1 MLIKLQS
8 CVHVD
13 RHSDRC
19 LHNSAAEF
27 EGAEES
33 YWTYS
38 NEALIKFPAVHLSG
52 PVWLILNVNLM
63 LHGETTALDTY
74 TKHVSLLPINA
85 RCLMKW
91 GCTSRLIMIHYF
103 AQIIVIL
110 EITFYISYFFL
121 NSLRYENFFQ
131 RLNYWNFLYK
141 LQFCLFSCKRVF
153 IRVFICGLDC
163 HSHGT
168 HLLTYLVITPK
179 ISFTMIISTYS

>member
-27 EGAEES
+27 EGAEEF

-52 PVWLILNVNLM
+52 QVWLILNVNLM

-121 NSLRYENFFQ
+121 TLCVMKTSFKGLTIEISYINCNFAF
-131 RLNYWNFLYK
+131 FLANV
-141 LQFCLFSCKRVF
+141 FLFVF
-153 IRVFICGLDC
+153 LFVVWTVILTAPICW
-163 HSHGT
+163 H
-168 HLLTYLVITPK
+168 I
-179 ISFTMIISTYS
+179 